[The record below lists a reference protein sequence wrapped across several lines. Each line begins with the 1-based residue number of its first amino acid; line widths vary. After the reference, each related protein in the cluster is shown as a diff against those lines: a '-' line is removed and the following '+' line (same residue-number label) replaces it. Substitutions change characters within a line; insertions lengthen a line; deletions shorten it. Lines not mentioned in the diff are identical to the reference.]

1 MSILLN
7 ETETVIYREQEIALA
22 QINDLARS
30 NASKR
35 HADAIAAINASYEAE
50 KLAADTAYNA
60 SVQSVISQIISNR
73 L

>member
-7 ETETVIYREQEIALA
+7 KTETAIYRKQEIALA

-35 HADAIAAINASYEAE
+35 YAEAIAAINAAHEAE
-50 KLAADTAYNA
+50 KLAADSAYNA
-60 SVQSVISQIISNR
+60 SVQSLISQIVSNR
-73 L
+73 A

>member
-7 ETETVIYREQEIALA
+7 KIETVIYREQEVALA
-22 QINDLARS
+22 QINDIARS

-35 HADAIAAINASYEAE
+35 HADAIAAINAAYEAE
-50 KLAADTAYNA
+50 KIAADAAYNA
-60 SVQSVISQIISNR
+60 SIQSVISQIVSNR